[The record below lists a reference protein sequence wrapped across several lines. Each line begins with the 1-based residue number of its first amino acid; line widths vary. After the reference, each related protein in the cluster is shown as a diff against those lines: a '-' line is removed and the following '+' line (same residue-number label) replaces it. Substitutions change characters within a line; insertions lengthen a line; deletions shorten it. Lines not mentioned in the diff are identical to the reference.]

1 MSFLKSALY
10 VKNVPNWERAVRIVL
25 ALAVVVG
32 GLALA
37 AAPWNWLL
45 AAAGAGAGFG
55 LTGVVGFCPACAL
68 VGRRLQPPK
77 R

>member
-10 VKNVPNWERAVRIVL
+10 VKNVPNWERAVRIAL
-25 ALAVVVG
+25 ALAVIAG

-45 AAAGAGAGFG
+45 AAAGAGFG

-68 VGRRLQPPK
+68 VGRKLQQPP
-77 R
+77 RN

>member
-10 VKNVPNWERAVRIVL
+10 VKNVPNWERAIRIVL
-25 ALAVVVG
+25 ALAVIAG

-37 AAPWNWLL
+37 ATPLNWML
-45 AAAGAGAGFG
+45 AAAGAGFG

-68 VGRRLQPPK
+68 VGRKLQQPP
-77 R
+77 RN